1 MYKRQL
7 IAGPCV
13 IESEAMA
20 LDIAH
25 QMKEITAELGIP
37 YIFKA
42 SYDKANRTSGKSF
55 RGLGMEKG
63 LEILAKVRAEVG
75 VPVLTDVHTEAEVP
89 AVAAVVDVLQT
100 PAFLCRQTDLLV
112 AAAKTGKTI
121 NIKKGQFLSPLAMQF
136 AADKVVEAG
145 NKNVMLT
152 ERGTTFGYQD
162 LVVDLSLIHI

>member
-1 MYKRQL
+1 MQLCGYEVGNRRPFFL

-75 VPVLTDVHTEAEVP
+75 VPVLTDVHT
-89 AVAAVVDVLQT
+89 
-100 PAFLCRQTDLLV
+100 
-112 AAAKTGKTI
+112 
-121 NIKKGQFLSPLAMQF
+121 
-136 AADKVVEAG
+136 
-145 NKNVMLT
+145 
-152 ERGTTFGYQD
+152 
-162 LVVDLSLIHI
+162 LSLIHI

>member
-1 MYKRQL
+1 MQLCGYEVGNRRPFFL

-25 QMKEITAELGIP
+25 QMKEITGELGIP

-89 AVAAVVDVLQT
+89 AVAAVVDVLQ
-100 PAFLCRQTDLLV
+100 PDGLHPGLCAVGQTRQYQEGAV
-112 AAAKTGKTI
+112 PRSRRHG
-121 NIKKGQFLSPLAMQF
+121 
-136 AADKVVEAG
+136 
-145 NKNVMLT
+145 
-152 ERGTTFGYQD
+152 ERDCQGPRGCSGSRT
-162 LVVDLSLIHI
+162 

>member
-1 MYKRQL
+1 MQLCGYEVGNRRPFFL

-75 VPVLTDVHTEAEVP
+75 VCICPQNARACGSNISSSCDHIHFRSLSASIIRIKAISKMDW
-89 AVAAVVDVLQT
+89 Q
-100 PAFLCRQTDLLV
+100 CR
-112 AAAKTGKTI
+112 
-121 NIKKGQFLSPLAMQF
+121 
-136 AADKVVEAG
+136 
-145 NKNVMLT
+145 
-152 ERGTTFGYQD
+152 
-162 LVVDLSLIHI
+162 